1 MSKIEIL
8 LIDDSL
14 AFNHLTRLTI
24 KQAGI
29 ECTVTEVH
37 NGLRGIEY
45 LKEAEIIPHI
55 ILLDINMPVMD
66 GFEFL
71 EEYMAAGIDK
81 NLSHIYMLTSSSQ
94 EADKQR
100 ALSYHSVKGYF
111 EKPLEKNDL
120 LSIIAGIKNQ

>member
-66 GFEFL
+66 GFSFCKKTVTYYQNKNFL
-71 EEYMAAGIDK
+71 LNNEIDQACK
-81 NLSHIYMLTSSSQ
+81 PYLIACSSYVN
-94 EADKQR
+94 K
-100 ALSYHSVKGYF
+100 
-111 EKPLEKNDL
+111 
-120 LSIIAGIKNQ
+120 